1 MGKKI
6 LPPTLGAIITLFF
19 DANHGNPLEEGKDI
33 IWRRTED
40 SFLPLFA

>member
-19 DANHGNPLEEGKDI
+19 DANHGNPP
-33 IWRRTED
+33 RRRKRYHMAED
-40 SFLPLFA
+40 RR